1 MSIKKNWDTADI
13 ANQIRSISRECSS
26 AYNDGLVAFGFKK
39 DLYQI
44 KFLIDEVLKNSPTF
58 GQTEQ
63 EWLTEQEKQRIIKIL
78 KS

>member
-1 MSIKKNWDTADI
+1 MGLRKNWDAADI

-26 AYNDGLVAFGFKK
+26 PYNDGFVAFGFKK

-44 KFLIDEVLKNSPTF
+44 KFLIDEALKNAPTF